1 MSNTNY
7 PNEEIQLYFR
17 ASSVTFHFHRLF
29 FLSLLIN
36 FNMATTVLEA
46 PRYTQLNVRVYQHN
60 GSLLA
65 ALEVPI
71 DPRDRYVF
79 AEMLYRYCSSIFIFP
94 DEDKWAIFKLRANTT
109 PGATLRPSGRSLVN
123 PGNYMVLE
131 KNRNPTTVDLTT
143 NCAPRRVRTLDTHT
157 QSQGQSERDPLQATF
172 RNTLRQRDN
181 CCVITG
187 QTRATTYERPFLGGY
202 RQYIIDTRPD
212 SDIGESR
219 LYSAQN
225 ELLLSADIHAQ
236 YDEFQLGI
244 DPDSGYKIIVF
255 GADPAKMGRTRL
267 RSSAQ
272 NGTDGVCP
280 ELLRWHLRMCLYKSL
295 KANVEPQKIWE
306 EDLGENPMGST
317 LEQSDA
323 AERMEVELFTRL
335 GSFVA

>member
-1 MSNTNY
+1 
-7 PNEEIQLYFR
+7 
-17 ASSVTFHFHRLF
+17 
-29 FLSLLIN
+29 
-36 FNMATTVLEA
+36 MATTVLEA

-71 DPRDRYVF
+71 DPRDRYVS

-94 DEDKWAIFKLRANTT
+94 DENEWAIFRLRANTT
-109 PGATLRPSGRSLVN
+109 PGATLRPSGRSLVD

-131 KNRNPTTVDLTT
+131 KNQNPTTVDLTT
-143 NCAPRRVRTLDTHT
+143 NCAPRRVTTPDTHT
-157 QSQGQSERDPLQATF
+157 QSQGQGERDHLQAKF

-187 QTRATTYERPFLGGY
+187 QTRATTYERPFLGLDATHIFPVSMLSEWRAGGY
-202 RQYIIDTRPD
+202 RQYITDTRPD
-212 SDIGESR
+212 SEIGESR

-225 ELLLSADIHAQ
+225 GLLLSADIHAQ
-236 YDEFQLGI
+236 FNDFQLGI
-244 DPDSGYKIIVF
+244 DPDSDHKIIVF
-255 GADPAKMGRTRL
+255 GADPAKMGGTRL
-267 RSSAQ
+267 RSSAR
-272 NGTDGVCP
+272 NGIDGVCP

-295 KANVEPQKIWE
+295 KVNADPQTIWE
-306 EDLGENPMGST
+306 EDLGENPMGSI
-317 LEQSDA
+317 LEQPDA